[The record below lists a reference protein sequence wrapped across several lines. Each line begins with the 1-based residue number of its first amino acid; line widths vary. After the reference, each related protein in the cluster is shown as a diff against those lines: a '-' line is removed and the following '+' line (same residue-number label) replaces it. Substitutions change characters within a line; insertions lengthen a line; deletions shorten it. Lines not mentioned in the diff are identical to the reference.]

1 MTDTFRREYKEL
13 TDAQKEQVKL
23 VKEEADALL
32 MLLNGAVPVDERSE
46 RARLMQIARTNLET
60 AIMWAT
66 KAITT

>member
-32 MLLNGAVPVDERSE
+32 MLLNGAVPVDERSD